1 MRTEG
6 GSVMKVLIAEDDP
19 TSRKLLQSILSAYG
33 TCDVAVDGEEAV
45 AAFRTAIEKGV
56 PYDLVC
62 MDIMMPK
69 MDGHEALAG
78 MREIEKERGVAAEQE
93 IRAIMTTALGDP
105 KNVVKALYR
114 EGATAYLVKP
124 IAKKKLLE
132 EIRRMGLIE

>member
-1 MRTEG
+1 
-6 GSVMKVLIAEDDP
+6 MKVLIAEDDV

-33 TCDVAVDGEEAV
+33 TCELAADGEEAV
-45 AAFRTAIEKGV
+45 AAFKAAIEQGA

-69 MDGHEALAG
+69 MDGHEALAQ
-78 MREIEKERGVAAEQE
+78 MREIEKGLGITPERE
-93 IRAIMTTALGDP
+93 IKAIMTTALGDP

-132 EIRRMGLIE
+132 EIMRMGLIE

>member
-1 MRTEG
+1 
-6 GSVMKVLIAEDDP
+6 MKALIVEDDA
-19 TSRKLLQSILSAYG
+19 TSRKLLQSILSPYG
-33 TCDVAVDGEEAV
+33 ICHLAVDGEEGIT
-45 AAFRTAIEKGV
+45 AFRTALEKGE

-69 MDGHEALAG
+69 MDGHEALAA
-78 MREIEKERGVAAEQE
+78 MRDIEKELEIGGDKE

-132 EIRRMGLIE
+132 EIKRMGLIE

>member
-1 MRTEG
+1 MRA
-6 GSVMKVLIAEDDP
+6 LITEDDV

-33 TCDVAVDGEEAV
+33 TCELAADGEEAV
-45 AAFRTAIEKGV
+45 TAFKAAIEKGM

-69 MDGHEALAG
+69 MDGHEALAE
-78 MREIEKERGVAAEQE
+78 MREIEKRLGITPERE
-93 IRAIMTTALGDP
+93 IKAIMTTALGDP